1 MAIHKDLV
9 DYKLRIKMKNKI
21 MTGEC
26 ESTYHIQFDDVLVSE
41 ELPEYC
47 PFCGSKIEELIEELE
62 DDDEEGGPN
71 WD

>member
-1 MAIHKDLV
+1 
-9 DYKLRIKMKNKI
+9 MKNKI
-21 MTGEC
+21 MTGECDDC

-62 DDDEEGGPN
+62 DDEDEQGGPN